1 MCADARVLSRLSF
14 TDAVLGTLRFKQM
27 VSRATS
33 RPIARTPLV
42 ALPPL
47 ADSPGLTVPSPRA
60 APWAT
65 PWSASWSTLW
75 VAPWA
80 ASAAITSESGEAAE
94 GEGAEASKSNADES
108 RRGAGSIAGSIA
120 SSIRARAFSEF
131 TVELMD
137 GDDVDDH
144 DADGPRPRGFS
155 EEADDDGAT
164 DDSMAPVG
172 GGRRDRFV
180 SATPASF
187 RWLRDTLLEEL
198 SARLH
203 TLGLAVTE
211 ESRRHPTTQPP
222 LESTQH

>member
-1 MCADARVLSRLSF
+1 M
-14 TDAVLGTLRFKQM
+14 LGTLRFKQM
-27 VSRATS
+27 VSRATT
-33 RPIARTPLV
+33 RPITRTPLV

-47 ADSPGLTVPSPRA
+47 ADSPGLTVPSPHA
-60 APWAT
+60 ASWAA
-65 PWSASWSTLW
+65 PWSASWSALW

-80 ASAAITSESGEAAE
+80 ASGTTTCDSGEATE
-94 GEGAEASKSNADES
+94 GESAEVSRANAEEG

-120 SSIRARAFSEF
+120 STIRARAFSEF
-131 TVELMD
+131 TIELMH

-164 DDSMAPVG
+164 DDTMAPIG
-172 GGRRDRFV
+172 GGKRDRFV

-203 TLGLAVTE
+203 TLGLAVTD
-211 ESRRHPTTQPP
+211 ESRRHPATQPP
-222 LESTQH
+222 NEPTAQMYPPRGSSARL